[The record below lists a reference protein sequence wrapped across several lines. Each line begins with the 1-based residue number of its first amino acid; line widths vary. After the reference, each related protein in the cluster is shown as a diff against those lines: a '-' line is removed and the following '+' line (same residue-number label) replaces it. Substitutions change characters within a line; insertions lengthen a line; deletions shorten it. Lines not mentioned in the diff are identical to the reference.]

1 MTAKAFPFLSWI
13 RSYDTRKF
21 GADAVAGLTVAVILV
36 PQGMAY
42 AMLAG
47 LPPVYGLYAGLVGAG
62 VASLFGSS
70 AQLATGPVAIV
81 SFLVFTSLSS
91 FATPESPHFIA
102 LAITLA
108 FIVGVIQLL
117 MGAFRL
123 GFIMSFVSHSVIVG
137 FSNAAAIIIASTQ
150 IPSLLG
156 ITPGQH
162 EFVFETFADI
172 AQHLPETHPLTLGIG
187 AISIVLMLV
196 LRKIHRMFPAALAV
210 VVLST
215 IAVSRF
221 GLDAFG
227 VKIVGAVPA
236 GIPSPALPNI
246 APDTVISLFGTGLV
260 ISIIGFMEA
269 FAIAKT
275 IAAKR
280 KEKLNVNQEL
290 VGQGLA
296 NIAVSFFKGFPVSGS
311 FSRSAVN
318 DLAGAKTGMS
328 GILVS
333 IFSLVA
339 LLFITPFL
347 HDLPRAAL
355 AAIVIIAVIG
365 LVDVAA
371 FFRLFRTDRN
381 DGIVAIVTFAAAFLM
396 KPDYAI
402 FIGITLSLIL
412 FLFRSMKPTVS
423 LLVRDP
429 KQNLFVPIE
438 PGQNF
443 AQCNTIT
450 IVRPD
455 RSLYFGNIEH
465 VIHSIG
471 SILSDRAKT
480 KILIIDCEATN
491 TIDATAG
498 QELATFAEETQK
510 KGIEIFFAN
519 SRDDV
524 KKTLYESDIRKSVP
538 EDHFVAG
545 KGNTLKLLA
554 PRLTRRFCETCDQ
567 RIFKE
572 CHK

>member
-1 MTAKAFPFLSWI
+1 MTAKALPFLSWI
-13 RSYDTRKF
+13 RDYDMRKF
-21 GADAVAGLTVAVILV
+21 GADAIAGLTVAVILV

-62 VASLFGSS
+62 IASLFGSS
-70 AQLATGPVAIV
+70 SRLSTGPVAIV

-91 FATPESPHFIA
+91 FAAPESPKFIG

-108 FIVGVIQLL
+108 FIVGIIQLL

-156 ITPGQH
+156 ITIGQH

-172 AQHLPETHPLTLGIG
+172 MRHLPETHLLTLGIG
-187 AISIVLMLV
+187 ATSIVLMLA
-196 LRKIHRMFPAALAV
+196 LRKVHRMFPAALAV
-210 VVLST
+210 VILST

-227 VKIVGAVPA
+227 IKIVGAVPA
-236 GIPSPALPNI
+236 GIPFPALPDI
-246 APDTVISLFGTGLV
+246 APDTIISLFGTGLV

-280 KEKLNVNQEL
+280 KERLNVNQEL

-333 IFSLVA
+333 VFSLVA
-339 LLFITPFL
+339 LLFVTPLL

-355 AAIVIIAVIG
+355 AAIVIIAVTG
-365 LVDVAA
+365 LIDIAA
-371 FFRLFRTDRN
+371 FSHLFRTDRN
-381 DGIVAIVTFAAAFLM
+381 DGIVAVVTFVAAFLM

-429 KQNLFVPIE
+429 ERNVFVPAE
-438 PGQNF
+438 PGQAF
-443 AQCNTIT
+443 AQCDAIT

-465 VIHSIG
+465 VIHSVG
-471 SILSDRAKT
+471 LILSERVKT
-480 KILIIDCEATN
+480 RILIVDCEAVN

-498 QELATFAEETQK
+498 QELSVFTEETGK

-519 SRDDV
+519 SRDSI
-524 KKTLYESDIRKSVP
+524 KRTLYESGIRKDVP

-554 PRLTRRFCETCDQ
+554 PRLTRRFCDSCDK
-567 RIFKE
+567 RVFKE
-572 CHK
+572 CHE